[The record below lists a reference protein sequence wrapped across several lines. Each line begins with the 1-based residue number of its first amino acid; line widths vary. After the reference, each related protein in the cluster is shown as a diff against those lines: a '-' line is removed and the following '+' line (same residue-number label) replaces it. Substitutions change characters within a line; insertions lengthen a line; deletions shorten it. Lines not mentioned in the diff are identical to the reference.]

1 MSDSFIL
8 LPDPLDPSLVLAMV
22 SAFVAVIAIT
32 PGVIKYAL
40 KVFTRL
46 NIDKIITFAM
56 HGKSKQYV

>member
-1 MSDSFIL
+1 MNDSFIL

-32 PGVIKYAL
+32 LGVIKYAL

-46 NIDKIITFAM
+46 NIDKIITLAM
-56 HGKSKQYV
+56 HGKSKQYA